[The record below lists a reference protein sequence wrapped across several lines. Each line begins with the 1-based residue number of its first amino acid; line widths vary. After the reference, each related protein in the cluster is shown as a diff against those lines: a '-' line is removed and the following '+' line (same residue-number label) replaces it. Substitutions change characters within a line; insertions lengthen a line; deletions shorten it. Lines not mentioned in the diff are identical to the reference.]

1 MEHAIIRHL
10 PLVLAAA
17 LGAGAR
23 PAGGAEPQLAHMV
36 FFTLKDHCPE
46 ARRRLVA
53 ACHEHLSGHEGTVS
67 FSVGTIAEDVVEPV
81 SDRDFDVALHLLFE
95 NKAAIAAYQKSA
107 APPEIH
113 RGEQGDVVQ
122 GPGLRLVPG
131 PVVAMSPRP
140 GPPRDGPGSPLW
152 RRVDRRGKRR
162 SGKDFLNRGGSSR

>member
-46 ARRRLVA
+46 ARQRLVA
-53 ACHEHLSGHEGTVS
+53 SCHEHLSGHEGTVS

-95 NKAAIAAYQKSA
+95 NKAAIAADQKSA
-107 APPEIH
+107 RHQKFIEENKATWSRVRVFDSYLAP
-113 RGEQGDVVQ
+113 
-122 GPGLRLVPG
+122 
-131 PVVAMSPRP
+131 
-140 GPPRDGPGSPLW
+140 
-152 RRVDRRGKRR
+152 
-162 SGKDFLNRGGSSR
+162 SSR

>member
-17 LGAGAR
+17 LGAVAR

-36 FFTLKDHCPE
+36 FFTLKDHGPE

-107 APPEIH
+107 RHQKFIEENKATWSRVRVFDSYLAP
-113 RGEQGDVVQ
+113 
-122 GPGLRLVPG
+122 
-131 PVVAMSPRP
+131 
-140 GPPRDGPGSPLW
+140 
-152 RRVDRRGKRR
+152 
-162 SGKDFLNRGGSSR
+162 SSR